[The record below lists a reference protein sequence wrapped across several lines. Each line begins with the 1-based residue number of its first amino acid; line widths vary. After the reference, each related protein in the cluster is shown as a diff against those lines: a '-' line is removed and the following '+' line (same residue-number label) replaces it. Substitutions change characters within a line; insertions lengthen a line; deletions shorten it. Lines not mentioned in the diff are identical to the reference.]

1 MKHLDLFF
9 KENVLKCLMQG
20 GEVSGLSFD
29 MLVLLL
35 QDTCSYNKKGGL
47 LFLFEDSQTSELV
60 NNNISFFEKKTLFY
74 PSNKNNNNVLGFD
87 SKNNRHRVSTLIN
100 LGTKKNN
107 VCFSDVFSATKTDI
121 NKKQDFK
128 KIIVKEGGVVGRD
141 QLISKLFDFGYKK
154 VDFVLHHNDFS
165 VRGDII
171 DIFPQNKKNPIRVCF
186 EYEVVEFLCLFDI
199 ETQRKT
205 KTISK
210 AVIFDVLRQVVETG
224 RSLLSFIN
232 WVNVFYV
239 KRNRVGFFVRS
250 KAVNEKHH
258 IDLSYLLQKPVE
270 IQNLKTIDKNKKVVV
285 FYTNEKNKNKIKKR
299 GHFPVPG
306 LINAPLQTNI
316 KNCYFFQSKGGV
328 SNKKTTPKSL
338 FLNNL
343 KNINMGDFLVH
354 TQHGVGK
361 YIGLK
366 TRGEPGFEKEY
377 LEIEYADNGR
387 LFVPLSKLELIHRYI
402 SPQANPRLSS
412 LGKKT
417 WNNDI
422 IKTKKSIEK
431 ISKALVSIYTSRN
444 KPRGFS
450 YSRGKNTLSAL
461 KKSFPFEETLDQKNV
476 INEVL
481 KDLDKKTPMDRL
493 VCGDVGFG
501 KTEVALRALAKVSAS
516 SKQSVFLCPTTV
528 LADQHYITA
537 SNRLRPLGISVSLL
551 SRFGSKKSQKNI
563 LKSLIKTT
571 TDVVIGTHRLL
582 SDDVVIPSLGL
593 LIIDEEHRFGVKH
606 KEKIRQ
612 LRFGVDVLSLSATP
626 IPRTLQQSMLGIR
639 DISMIN
645 TPPITRKPIE
655 THVEYFSWDRCYEI
669 IKNEVLRGGQV
680 YFLHNRVQSIDYYTE
695 KIQKELPGVVV
706 KNIHGQQNSKALE
719 NNLLGFFSGKISVLV
734 CSTIIES
741 GLDVPNANCIIINN
755 PQNLGLSQL
764 YQIRGRVGRGEKQAY
779 CYLTIPKKTKL
790 AEKAFRRLKT
800 IERQTSLGSG
810 YSVATADLD
819 IRGGGSVFGYKQSGE
834 IAKVGFNYYNKLL
847 KESINNKLNIS
858 KSEKK
863 LDVVLYGKALIPKRY
878 INNES
883 ERLLFYNKI
892 NTAKKKTILLD
903 IKKELIDRFGK
914 LPTETNAFI
923 NVSLIKAAYKKT
935 CINKIEIQNKNIVC
949 FVNNKQLG
957 DQEIENILTY
967 KNINVIKL
975 NFKNLG
981 GSTGVVFM
989 IKDNTNWFNLLL
1001 DCRHLFLN

>member
-1 MKHLDLFF
+1 MR
-9 KENVLKCLMQG
+9 G
-20 GEVSGLSFD
+20 GAVSGLSFD

-35 QDTCSYNKKGGL
+35 QDTCSVNKKGSL

-60 NNNISFFEKKTLFY
+60 NNNISFFKKKILFY
-74 PSNKNNNNVLGFD
+74 PCNKNNNNVLGFD

-100 LGTKKNN
+100 LGTKRNN
-107 VCFSDVFSATKTDI
+107 VCFSDVFSATKKDI

-128 KIIVKEGGVVGRD
+128 KTIIKKDGVVNRD
-141 QLISKLFDFGYKK
+141 QLIKELFDFGYKK
-154 VDFVLHHNDFS
+154 VDFVHNHNEFS

-171 DIFPQNKKNPIRVCF
+171 DIFPQDKQKPVRVCF
-186 EYEVVEFLCLFDI
+186 EYEVVEFLCFFDI

-205 KTISK
+205 KTVSK
-210 AVIFDVLRQVVETG
+210 VVVFDVLGQVVEKG
-224 RSLLSFIN
+224 RSLLSFIS

-239 KRNRVGFFVRS
+239 KRGRVGFYIQP
-250 KAVNEKHH
+250 KTVNEKRH
-258 IDLSYLLQKPVE
+258 IDLSYLLEKPVRP
-270 IQNLKTIDKNKKVVV
+270 QNLKTIDKNKKIIV
-285 FYTNEKNKNKIKKR
+285 FYTNKKNKNKIKKR
-299 GHFPVPG
+299 GHFPVAG

-316 KNCYFFQSKGGV
+316 KNCYFFQSKDNTP
-328 SNKKTTPKSL
+328 NKKTTPNNL

-343 KNINMGDFLVH
+343 KNINAGDFLVH
-354 TQHGVGK
+354 VQHGIGK
-361 YIGLK
+361 YVGLK
-366 TRGEPGFEKEY
+366 TRGESGFEKEY
-377 LEIEYADNGR
+377 LEIEYNDNGR
-387 LFVPLSKLELIHRYI
+387 LFVPLSKLELIHRYV
-402 SPQANPRLSS
+402 SPQENPRLSS

-431 ISKALVSIYTSRN
+431 ISKTLISIYTSRN
-444 KPRGFS
+444 KPRDFS
-450 YSRGKNTLSAL
+450 YSRGKNILSAL
-461 KKSFPFEETLDQKNV
+461 KKSFPFKETLDQKNV

-563 LKSLIKTT
+563 LNSLIKTT

-645 TPPITRKPIE
+645 TPPMTRKPIE
-655 THVEYFSWDRCYEI
+655 THVEYFSWVRSFEI

-680 YFLHNRVQSIDYYTE
+680 YFLHNRVQSIGYYTE
-695 KIQKELPGVVV
+695 KIQKEFPGVVV
-706 KNIHGQQNSKALE
+706 KNIHGQQNSKTLE
-719 NNLLGFFSGKISVLV
+719 NNLLDFFSGKISVLV

-790 AEKAFRRLKT
+790 TERAFRRLKT

-858 KSEKK
+858 KNKK
-863 LDVVLYGKALIPKRY
+863 MIDVVFYGKALIPKY
-878 INNES
+878 YVENES

-892 NTAKKKTILLD
+892 NTAKKKTSLFD
-903 IKKELIDRFGK
+903 IKKELIDRFGR
-914 LPTETNAFI
+914 LPVETLAFI
-923 NVSLIKAAYKKT
+923 NVSLIKTAYKKT
-935 CINKIEIQNKNIVC
+935 CLSKIEIKNKNIV
-949 FVNNKQLG
+949 FFINNKQLS
-957 DQEIENILTY
+957 DQEIENILIY
-967 KNINVIKL
+967 KNTSVLNL
-975 NFKNLG
+975 NFKNFG
-981 GSTGVVFM
+981 DSTGVVF
-989 IKDNTNWFNLLL
+989 IVKDNTNWFNLLL